1 MIIGNFKADEDGG
14 YIGQLDTLG
23 LTISGMTFCPIK
35 DKQGNSP
42 DFTIIGYGDFEDID
56 PDYIMKFAPGEPV
69 PNPNSYEVG
78 AAWKKTSQKGKPYLS
93 VKLDGPTLPAPI
105 HCRLIERKDGSYSLI
120 WQRKD
125 EEHTTTEQAAA

>member
-1 MIIGNFKADEDGG
+1 MIIGNFKAEEDGG
-14 YIGQLDTLG
+14 YTGQLDTLG
-23 LTISGMTFCPIK
+23 LSISGMTFCPVK
-35 DKQGNSP
+35 DKQGNGP
-42 DFTIIGYGDFEDID
+42 DFTIIGYGEWEDMSD
-56 PDYIMKFAPGEPV
+56 ADYLMKFAPHQPI

-78 AAWKKTSQKGKPYLS
+78 AAWKKPGKNGRPYLS

-125 EEHTTTEQAAA
+125 DEPAAEQAAA